1 MGKHLKRLE
10 KLTIVHVP
18 ADLGPRDVI
27 PYYSSPAPRVH
38 GVIGC
43 CQWSLELAITTTRL
57 SLVTYYI
64 RSNIARDCYSC
75 WRERDQYINV
85 PISAVTHLG
94 RSKEKHAKILE
105 RFGLKISY
113 FQDGYLYYS
122 NTGSAG
128 MLADSEKELQEVCKL
143 KTKEATN
150 HSSCMTHLSRSPVRT
165 QYLSEFTA
173 NPNMS
178 TSSRK
183 MQ

>member
-27 PYYSSPAPRVH
+27 PYYSSRAPRVH

-43 CQWSLELAITTTRL
+43 CQWSLGLAIRTTRS
-57 SLVTYYI
+57 SLVTYHI
-64 RSNIARDCYSC
+64 RSNIARDYYSC
-75 WRERDQYINV
+75 WRDQYINV
-85 PISAVTHLG
+85 PISAVTHVG
-94 RSKEKHAKILE
+94 RSKEKHVKILE
-105 RFGLKISY
+105 RFGFKKFY
-113 FQDGYLYYS
+113 FQDGHLYYS
-122 NTGSAG
+122 STGSAG
-128 MLADSEKELQEVCKL
+128 MLADSEKELQQVCKL

-150 HSSCMTHLSRSPVRT
+150 HSSYMTHLSRSPVRT

-173 NPNMS
+173 NPNTS